1 MAFTHYRG
9 TIINEAKN
17 LDERRRRL
25 DRYTPSLAFLRG
37 DKSWATTNGRQKAIQ
52 RCWDTVAEGTLC
64 FSAVA
69 DLTPCMRGRGMMHGQ
84 I

>member
-9 TIINEAKN
+9 TIINEAEN

-52 RCWDTVAEGTLC
+52 GCWDTVAEGTLC
-64 FSAVA
+64 FSAIA
-69 DLTPCMRGRGMMHGQ
+69 DLTPLYAWQDLMHGQ